1 MQKITV
7 SQLNHEVKNILEQGV
22 GEVAVLGEISNLVKP
37 VSGHYYFTLKDKSA
51 QVRCV
56 FFRGRQSNLLLKIA
70 DGQKVCAY
78 GRLSLYEPRGD
89 YQLIVEKLEDDGLG
103 ELNRLFE
110 QLKAKLDAKGLFA
123 SARKREIPKFPS
135 TIGVIT
141 SKSGAAIK
149 DILATLKRRNKL
161 AKIIVYHSD
170 VQGANAAPQI
180 IAALNKANQDGL
192 ADVLILARGG
202 GSIEDLWAFN
212 DENLALT
219 IASSLI
225 PIVTGIG
232 HEIDF
237 TIADFVADLRA
248 ATPTAAAEAVS
259 PDLQEIV
266 NYIAKMQE
274 RLILV
279 MRRYLQNKQII
290 LKHALEML
298 SSPRSLILSHWQ
310 KLDYLDIHL
319 KNNIN
324 KYILIKKHILQTLF
338 VKLERKNPEFII
350 KSSLDKMHNLQ
361 KRLMDAILNILK
373 QRNQN
378 LRALSATLNAVSPL
392 ATLDRGYAL
401 ALHNG
406 KSIKNSADVAIGDE
420 IKIKLSQGELLCE
433 VKKNDEC

>member
-7 SQLNHEVKNILEQGV
+7 TQLNHEVKNILEQGV

-37 VSGHYYFTLKDKSA
+37 VSGHFYFTLKDKNA

-56 FFRGRQSNLLLKIA
+56 FFRGRQNNSLLKIA

-110 QLKAKLDAKGLFA
+110 KLKAKLDGLGLFA
-123 SARKREIPKFPS
+123 SARKREVPKFPN

-149 DILATLKRRNKL
+149 DILATLNRRNKL
-161 AKIIVYHSD
+161 AQVFIYHSD
-170 VQGANAAPQI
+170 VQGANAAPQL
-180 IAALNKANQDGL
+180 IAALNKANEDGL

-212 DENLALT
+212 DENLAYAIVAST
-219 IASSLI
+219 I
-225 PIVTGIG
+225 PVVTGVG

-259 PDLQEIV
+259 PDMQDV
-266 NYIAKMQE
+266 SSYIAKIEANLLKRINQ
-274 RLILV
+274 
-279 MRRYLQNKQII
+279 YLQNKQII
-290 LKHALEML
+290 LTHALDML
-298 SSPRSLILSHWQ
+298 ASPKRLIISYWQ
-310 KLDYLDIHL
+310 KIDYLDMSL
-319 KNNIN
+319 NNNIN
-324 KYILIKKHILQTLF
+324 KYLLIKQ
-338 VKLERKNPEFII
+338 
-350 KSSLDKMHNLQ
+350 HNLQ
-361 KRLMDAILNILK
+361 SLSAKLELQNPRVIVKISTTKTLQLQKQLQTAIVDIIK
-373 QRNQN
+373 QKQQN
-378 LRALSATLNAVSPL
+378 LRTVIATLNAVSPL

-401 ALHNG
+401 VMYKGRSLL
-406 KSIKNSADVAIGDE
+406 NSSKVAIGE
-420 IKIKLSQGELLCE
+420 EVNIKLSEGKLLCE
-433 VKKNDEC
+433 VKKIE

>member
-7 SQLNHEVKNILEQGV
+7 TQLNHEVKNILEQGV
-22 GEVAVLGEISNLVKP
+22 GDVAVLGEISNLVKP
-37 VSGHYYFTLKDKSA
+37 VSGHFYFTLKDKGA

-56 FFRGRQSNLLLKIA
+56 FFRGRQNNLLKIA

-110 QLKAKLDAKGLFA
+110 KLKAKLDGLGLFA
-123 SARKREIPKFPS
+123 SVRKREIPKFPS

-149 DILATLKRRNKL
+149 DILATLNRRNKL
-161 AKIIVYHSD
+161 AEIFIYHSD
-170 VQGANAAPQI
+170 VQGGNAAPQL

-212 DENLALT
+212 DENLAYA
-219 IASSLI
+219 IVASQI
-225 PIVTGIG
+225 PVVTGIG

-259 PDLQEIV
+259 PDMQDVIS
-266 NYIAKMQE
+266 YIAKIE
-274 RLILV
+274 TNLL
-279 MRRYLQNKQII
+279 RRINQYLQNKKII
-290 LKHALEML
+290 LKHALDML
-298 SSPRSLILSHWQ
+298 ASPRRLIISYWQ
-310 KLDYLDIHL
+310 KVDYLDIHL
-319 KNNIN
+319 NNN
-324 KYILIKKHILQTLF
+324 MDKYLLIKQHNLQTLSA
-338 VKLERKNPEFII
+338 KLDRQNPRII
-350 KSSLDKMHNLQ
+350 LKFSNEKTIQLQ
-361 KRLMDAILNILK
+361 KQLQTAIVDILK
-373 QRNQN
+373 QRQQT
-378 LRALSATLNAVSPL
+378 LSTLVATLNAVSPL

-401 ALHNG
+401 VMYKG
-406 KSIKNSADVAIGDE
+406 KSLLNSAKVAIGDE
-420 IKIKLSQGELLCE
+420 INIQLSEGKLLCE
-433 VKKNDEC
+433 VKKSE